1 MGESEKVESWVEK
14 MFEAMPMNLV
24 GQAILFAVCSLS
36 MHLIPH
42 SSDSFGQAG
51 FQSEAGSQL
60 TQLCLNPM
68 LCFAR
73 TWQPFSQNKLQG
85 RGQFNKTSQD
95 IPNRCKPVPTQSL
108 KLRSV

>member
-60 TQLCLNPM
+60 TQLCLNP
-68 LCFAR
+68 CSVQPKQTAGPR
-73 TWQPFSQNKLQG
+73 TVQ
-85 RGQFNKTSQD
+85 QD
-95 IPNRCKPVPTQSL
+95 ISRHPKPLQACSNSKFKVAICLTGLEAP
-108 KLRSV
+108 

>member
-60 TQLCLNPM
+60 TQLCLNPCSVSPGPGS
-68 LCFAR
+68 LSAKTNCRAEDSSTR
-73 TWQPFSQNKLQG
+73 HL
-85 RGQFNKTSQD
+85 KTSQT
-95 IPNRCKPVPTQSL
+95 VTSL
-108 KLRSV
+108 FQLKV